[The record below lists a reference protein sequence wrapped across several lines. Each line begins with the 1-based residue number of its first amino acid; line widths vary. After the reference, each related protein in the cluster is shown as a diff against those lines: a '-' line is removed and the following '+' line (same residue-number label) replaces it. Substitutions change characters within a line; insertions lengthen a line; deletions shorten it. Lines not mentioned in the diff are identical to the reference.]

1 MEIAFTGPRSL
12 TKQQEREIY
21 KDFAYFISN
30 HQANWHVGD
39 APGLDNFVRRAAGYY
54 KKQITVYEVEGTE
67 RWHFAERSKH
77 MVDALAFAKRP
88 EGKPTEGIA
97 HLEDPWLYA
106 FPNKLC
112 PDACKPCRN
121 PNGGGSG
128 TWLTIAYAKYRGLQI
143 YLFPQFKT
151 RIWDKS
157 WMPEWMREKPQPKQL
172 SLF

>member
-1 MEIAFTGPRSL
+1 MEIAFTGPRNL
-12 TKQQEREIY
+12 TKQQEQEIY

-30 HQANWHVGD
+30 HEANWHVGD

-54 KKQITVYEVEGTE
+54 QKPIAVYEVQGEE
-67 RWHFAERSKH
+67 KWQFAERSKR
-77 MVDALAFAKRP
+77 MVDA
-88 EGKPTEGIA
+88 IA

-112 PDACKPCRN
+112 PAGCQPSRN
-121 PNGGGSG
+121 PNGSGSG